1 MLSIQKK
8 YRSFRQ
14 SSRRRRIVLSVL
26 AVLAG
31 VVFAQA
37 AFASNITIASPL
49 SGTTTSSPI
58 LVKAHNVGCNGL
70 TPTAFGFSIDNSRT
84 TTMGATAND
93 LDFQNVSVSTGKHL
107 IHFKAWV
114 HGGICTV
121 VDQSIN
127 VVTSTDTGGSGTGT
141 SGSGSSG
148 SGSSGSGSSG
158 SGSGTGSSGSGS
170 GTGSSGSGSSG
181 SGGVPSSIPSYAA
194 ASADLDTAS
203 NWQGEHDSGT
213 PGGSKGSTVFPA
225 TTPLYDDARE
235 FYMTYSG
242 RGGERWHN
250 SFRNDS
256 SSTHFV
262 LDTYVYVVNPDQLAN
277 LELDLNQVMSNG
289 QTVIFGT
296 QCSTYSGTWEW
307 TYSANGGFH
316 WHSSNVPC
324 KTTDWAANTWHHIQI
339 GFHRD
344 NSGYVTHDW
353 VEFDGVHSAFTG
365 AGGSSARSLGW
376 AKGSQIMNIQ
386 MDGFSKSG
394 GTITAYFHKTT
405 FYEW

>member
-1 MLSIQKK
+1 MYMQSIQKK

-14 SSRRRRIVLSVL
+14 SSRRRRLALSVL
-26 AVLAG
+26 AAAAG
-31 VVFAQA
+31 AVFAQA

-49 SGTTTSSPI
+49 SGTTTTSPI

-70 TPTAFGFSIDNSRT
+70 TPTAFGFSIDNST
-84 TTMGATAND
+84 TTKMGATAND

-107 IHFKAWV
+107 IHFKGWV
-114 HGGICTV
+114 HGGICPV
-121 VDQSIN
+121 VDEPIN
-127 VVTSTDTGGSGTGT
+127 VVTTTGT
-141 SGSGSSG
+141 
-148 SGSSGSGSSG
+148 
-158 SGSGTGSSGSGS
+158 SGS

-181 SGGVPSSIPSYAA
+181 TGSVSSSIPSYAVA
-194 ASADLDTAS
+194 TADLDTAS

-213 PGGSKGSTVFPA
+213 PGSSQGSTVFPA
-225 TTPLYDDARE
+225 TTPVYDDARE

-256 SSTHFV
+256 TSTHFAF
-262 LDTYVYVVNPDQLAN
+262 DTYVYVENPDQLAN

-307 TYSANGGFH
+307 TYYANGGFH

-324 KTTDWAANTWHHIQI
+324 KTINWTANTWHHIQF

-344 NSGYVTHDW
+344 SNGYVTHDW
-353 VEFDGVHSAFTG
+353 VEFDGVHSTFTG
-365 AGGSSARSLGW
+365 ASALSAKSLGW
-376 AKGSQIMNIQ
+376 AKGSQILNIQ
-386 MDGFSKSG
+386 MDGYSKSSG
-394 GTITAYFHKTT
+394 SIKAYFHKTT

>member
-1 MLSIQKK
+1 MQSIQKK

-14 SSRRRRIVLSVL
+14 SSRRRRLALSVL
-26 AVLAG
+26 AVAAG
-31 VVFAQA
+31 AVFAQA

-49 SGTTTSSPI
+49 SGTTTTSPI

-70 TPTAFGFSIDNSRT
+70 TPTAFGFSIDNST
-84 TTMGATAND
+84 TTKMGATAND

-107 IHFKAWV
+107 IHFKGWV
-114 HGGICTV
+114 HGGICPV
-121 VDQSIN
+121 VDEPIN
-127 VVTSTDTGGSGTGT
+127 VVTTTGT
-141 SGSGSSG
+141 
-148 SGSSGSGSSG
+148 
-158 SGSGTGSSGSGS
+158 SGS

-181 SGGVPSSIPSYAA
+181 TGSVSSSIPSYAVA
-194 ASADLDTAS
+194 TADLDTAS

-213 PGGSKGSTVFPA
+213 PGSSQGSTVFPA
-225 TTPLYDDARE
+225 TTPVYDDARE
-235 FYMTYSG
+235 FYMTYSN

-256 SSTHFV
+256 TSTHFAF
-262 LDTYVYVVNPDQLAN
+262 DTYVYVENPDQLAN

-307 TYSANGGFH
+307 TYYANGGFH
-316 WHSSNVPC
+316 WHASNVPC
-324 KTTDWAANTWHHIQI
+324 KTINWTANTWHHIQF

-344 NSGYVTHDW
+344 SNGYVTHDW
-353 VEFDGVHSAFTG
+353 VEFDGVHSTFTG
-365 AGGSSARSLGW
+365 ASALSAKSLGW
-376 AKGSQIMNIQ
+376 AKGSQILNIQ
-386 MDGFSKSG
+386 MDGYSKSSG
-394 GTITAYFHKTT
+394 SIKAYFHKTT

>member
-1 MLSIQKK
+1 MLFIQKK
-8 YRSFRQ
+8 YRSFCQ
-14 SSRRRRIVLSVL
+14 SSRRRRLALSVL
-26 AVLAG
+26 AVLAAA
-31 VVFAQA
+31 VFVQA

-58 LVKAHNVGCNGL
+58 WVRAHNVGCNGL
-70 TPTAFGFSIDNSRT
+70 TPTAFGFSIDNSTT

-93 LDFQNVSVSTGKHL
+93 VDFPNVSVSTGKHL

-114 HGGICTV
+114 HGGICPV
-121 VDQSIN
+121 VDDSIN
-127 VVTSTDTGGSGTGT
+127 VVTATGT
-141 SGSGSSG
+141 SGT
-148 SGSSGSGSSG
+148 
-158 SGSGTGSSGSGS
+158 SGTGSSGS
-170 GTGSSGSGSSG
+170 SSVS
-181 SGGVPSSIPSYAA
+181 SSIPSYAV
-194 ASADLDTAS
+194 ASADLDTLNS
-203 NWQGEHDSGT
+203 WLGEHDSGT
-213 PGGSKGSTVFPA
+213 PGSSQGSTVFPA

-235 FYMTYSG
+235 FYMTYSD

-250 SFRNDS
+250 SFARNATA
-256 SSTHFV
+256 THFV

-307 TYSANGGFH
+307 TYYANGGFH
-316 WHSSNVPC
+316 WHASNVPC
-324 KTTDWAANTWHHIQI
+324 KTINWTANTWHHIQI

-353 VEFDGVHSAFTG
+353 VNFDGVHSVFSG
-365 AGGSSARSLGW
+365 ASGSSARSLGW
-376 AKGSQIMNIQ
+376 ALGSQVMNVQ
-386 MDGFSKSG
+386 MDGYSKSSG
-394 GTITAYFHKTT
+394 SIKAYFHKTT